1 MKTETMNVKKQELNF
16 ATNRQVYFIIL
27 SMYLRALFL

>member
-1 MKTETMNVKKQELNF
+1 MKTETMNINKQELNF

-27 SMYLRALFL
+27 SMYLSAIFL